1 MNTSYVYQSAQV
13 GEFRNAVLTGSG
25 PKSYSRTT
33 GDVVYNPGA
42 NEYINACPV
51 AVDQTGAY
59 VLLPRPTTAGNI
71 RAGAPSPSQSG
82 WTFHW
87 YTVSTSG
94 IAAEVTDATDLSA
107 KVVQFGALISQL

>member
-13 GEFRNAVLTGSG
+13 GELKDAFLTGVG
-25 PKSYSRTT
+25 PTSYSRTT
-33 GDVVYNPGA
+33 GDVIYNPGA
-42 NEYINACPV
+42 NEYINTASVC
-51 AVDQTGAY
+51 VDQTGAY
-59 VLLPRPTTAGNI
+59 ILLPRPTTAGNI
-71 RAGAPSPSQSG
+71 RAGATSPSQSG

-107 KVVQFGALISQL
+107 KVVQFQCLVSQL